1 MTPMEA
7 PMRPL
12 LLIAACLAFLGP
24 VGCVQAPPRP
34 APVSQAQAEAPV
46 GATHG
51 TVAASAER
59 SEGLT
64 LRTAASG
71 WGQRQRDLAR

>member
-1 MTPMEA
+1 
-7 PMRPL
+7 MRPL
-12 LLIAACLAFLGP
+12 LLLACLAFLGP

-34 APVSQAQAEAPV
+34 APVSQAHTDVPA